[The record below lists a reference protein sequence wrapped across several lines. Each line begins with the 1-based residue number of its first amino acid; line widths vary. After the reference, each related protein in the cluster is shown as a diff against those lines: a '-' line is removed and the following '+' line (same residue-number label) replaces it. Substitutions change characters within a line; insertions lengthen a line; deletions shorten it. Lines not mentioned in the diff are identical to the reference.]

1 MVATCRAA
9 AVLSFLLLAT
19 AASAQV
25 TTGDIVGRVTDESG
39 AVLPGATVTV
49 DNVGT
54 HEIRTTVTSAT
65 GDYVVNL
72 LPIGSY
78 QVRVEL
84 ESFRPQES
92 RVDLRSGERIRVDAK
107 LAIGAISDTV
117 QVSAEAP
124 LLQTDS
130 STVSTLVTQNEVQD
144 LPVNGRNF
152 IRLVQLIPG
161 ANEGAANALAS
172 GNRPDDRRQTSAISI
187 NGAADNQNNLLIDG
201 MDNNERAIGTIGV
214 KPSMDAI
221 AEMRV
226 QTNMYSAEVGRT
238 AGGVVNLLTKSGTNQ
253 FHGSAFGGFRDDR
266 FDSRDYFATTD
277 PILKQKGFGGTLGG
291 PVVANRTFFF
301 ADYEGVRLRQGQVN
315 NLTVPTLAMR
325 NGDFSELSQIIYDPA
340 APGRTPFANNR
351 IPANRIDPI
360 AARYVA
366 LFPEPTSPGLA
377 NNYASTTIRTQ
388 NSTTADGRI
397 DHRINENNSVWGR
410 FSYNKTH
417 TVTPPGCPPVN
428 GVYGNCLTGTNA
440 GFPGPNDTNANALQA
455 NYIRIFSPTTIA
467 EVKGGYMKVGIFSY
481 PSNYRTNVS
490 QTFGLPGV
498 NIDDLA
504 SGLALQNISGYAIL
518 GDTQN
523 IPLITKDLTQQYQAS
538 LTKTVGAHNVKIG
551 GGVILRR
558 FGATQSQQPNGLWT
572 YDNQL
577 TRGATGTGGNALA
590 SFLLGLPTQVQRSH
604 TPFEPRY
611 HSNEPSAY
619 VQDDWRARSWLT
631 LNLGLRYDI
640 FTPFTEEQNRLS
652 NLDVATGRVLVAGAN
667 GVSRTAGVKTD
678 YSNLGPRLG
687 FAATVSPS
695 TVVRGGYGITYFPGN
710 IASFAYMKNAPLF
723 SIYGPVISN
732 GTLLAGA
739 PDLFLRNGL
748 PPQPAAPSIAPQDL
762 SGAFRAVDLNFKST
776 RVQQFNVQVEREFAG
791 NVVTAGYVGSRGSHV
806 AMNPDINQAP
816 AAAGAIQPRRRL
828 SGTLPQLAQLNV
840 FMSDYE
846 TWYDALQLIFQRRLS
861 GGLSFNTHYQL
872 AHAQQTQPLNWDG
885 LTVERTD
892 APRDMRHAWVGQV
905 NYVLPWGESLTG
917 FGRGVLT
924 GWQVNAIANYQSG
937 EPFGVTNLAARA
949 NTGGAP
955 PAGQGT
961 DRPNLVGDPK
971 LPANQ
976 RTVARWF
983 NTDAFQPQPLF
994 TLGNSPATVLHGPPQ
1009 RRIDLSVFKEFA
1021 AGGSTRLQV
1030 RYEVYNLTNIANFQN
1045 PNSQLGSPAFGSI
1058 SSTGNSTPRQ
1068 MQFAARLLF

>member
-1 MVATCRAA
+1 MYSLRR
-9 AVLSFLLLAT
+9 LAT
-19 AASAQV
+19 AVAFVCLLVSTASAQV
-25 TTGDIVGRVTDESG
+25 TTGDIVGRVTDDSG

-49 DNVGT
+49 DNLGT
-54 HEIRTTVTSAT
+54 HEVRTTVSSAT

-107 LAIGAISDTV
+107 LAIGGLSDTV
-117 QVSAEAP
+117 QVTAEAP

-130 STVSTLVTQNEVQD
+130 STVSTLVTQSEVQD

-161 ANEGAANALAS
+161 ASEGAANALSS

-187 NGAADNQNNLLIDG
+187 NGAGDNQNNLLIDG

-221 AEMRV
+221 AEVRV
-226 QTNMYSAEVGRT
+226 QTNMYPAEVGRT

-253 FHGSAFGGFRDDR
+253 FHGSAFGFLRDDR
-266 FDSRDYFATTD
+266 FDSRDYFAKQD
-277 PILKQKGFGGTLGG
+277 PILKQKQFGGTLGG
-291 PVVANRTFFF
+291 PVQSNRTFFF
-301 ADYEGVRLRQGQVN
+301 ADYEGFRQRQGQVN

-325 NGDFSELSQIIYDPA
+325 NGDFSELSTAIFDPQNGRA
-340 APGRTPFANNR
+340 QFPGNR

-397 DHRINENNSVWGR
+397 DHRIDDKNSVWGR
-410 FSYNKTH
+410 FSYNKSH

-455 NYIRIFSPTTIA
+455 NYVRIFTPTTIA

-577 TRGATGTGGNALA
+577 TRSATGTGGNALA

-611 HSNEPSAY
+611 HTNEPTAY

-631 LNLGLRYDI
+631 LNLGVRYDI

-652 NLDVATGRVLVAGAN
+652 NLDVSTGRVLVAGQN

-678 YSNLGPRLG
+678 YSNIGPRLG

-739 PDLFLRNGL
+739 PDLFLRSGL
-748 PPQPAAPSIAPQDL
+748 PPPPPAPSIAPQDL
-762 SGAFRAVDLNFKST
+762 SGSFRAVDLNFKST

-791 NVVTAGYVGSRGSHV
+791 NVVTAGYVGSRGAHV
-806 AMNPDINQAP
+806 AMNPDIDQAP
-816 AAAGAIQPRRRL
+816 AGPGAIQPRRRL
-828 SGTLPQLAQLNV
+828 SGILPQLSQVNV

-846 TWYDALQLIFQRRLS
+846 TWYDALQLVFQRRLNH
-861 GGLSFNTHYQL
+861 GLSFNTHYQL

-892 APRDMRHAWVGQV
+892 APRDIRHAWVGQV
-905 NYVLPWGESLTG
+905 NYELPWGQSLTG
-917 FGRGVLT
+917 VARGVLT
-924 GWQVNAIANYQSG
+924 GWQINAIANYQTG
-937 EPFGVTNLAARA
+937 EPFGVTNLSARA

-955 PAGQGT
+955 PAGQGL
-961 DRPNLVGDPK
+961 DRPDMVGNPELPK
-971 LPANQ
+971 DQ
-976 RTVARWF
+976 RTVNKWF
-983 NTDAFQPQPLF
+983 NTDAFQPQALF
-994 TLGNSPATVLHGPPQ
+994 TLGSAPANVLHGPPQ

-1021 AGGSTRLQV
+1021 VGGSRQLQL

-1045 PNSQLGSPAFGSI
+1045 PNSQLGSPAFGTI

-1068 MQFAARLLF
+1068 MQFAAKLLF

>member
-9 AVLSFLLLAT
+9 AVLSCLLLAT
-19 AASAQV
+19 IASAQV

-84 ESFRPQES
+84 ESFRAQES
-92 RVDLRSGERIRVDAK
+92 RVDLRSSERIRVDAR

-152 IRLVQLIPG
+152 VRLVQLIPG
-161 ANEGAANALAS
+161 ASEGAANALAS
-172 GNRPDDRRQTSAISI
+172 GTRPDDRRQTSAISI

-253 FHGSAFGGFRDDR
+253 FHGSVFGGYHDDR

-277 PILKQKGFGGTLGG
+277 PILKMKGFGGTLGG
-291 PVVANRTFFF
+291 PVLANRTFFF
-301 ADYEGVRLRQGQVN
+301 GDYEGVRLRNGQVN
-315 NLTVPTLAMR
+315 NLTVPTVAMR
-325 NGDFSELSQIIYDPA
+325 SGDFSELSTPIFDPVN
-340 APGRTPFANNR
+340 GRTQFLGNR

-360 AARYVA
+360 AARYAA
-366 LFPEPTSPGLA
+366 LFPEPTLPGFA

-388 NSTTADGRI
+388 NSTTADGRL
-397 DHRINENNSVWGR
+397 DHRISANNSVWGR
-410 FSYNKTH
+410 FSYNKSH

-440 GFPGPNDTNANALQA
+440 GFPGPNDTNANALQV

-523 IPLITKDLTQQYQAS
+523 IPLITKDLTQQYQ
-538 LTKTVGAHNVKIG
+538 
-551 GGVILRR
+551 
-558 FGATQSQQPNGLWT
+558 
-572 YDNQL
+572 
-577 TRGATGTGGNALA
+577 
-590 SFLLGLPTQVQRSH
+590 
-604 TPFEPRY
+604 
-611 HSNEPSAY
+611 
-619 VQDDWRARSWLT
+619 
-631 LNLGLRYDI
+631 
-640 FTPFTEEQNRLS
+640 
-652 NLDVATGRVLVAGAN
+652 
-667 GVSRTAGVKTD
+667 
-678 YSNLGPRLG
+678 
-687 FAATVSPS
+687 
-695 TVVRGGYGITYFPGN
+695 
-710 IASFAYMKNAPLF
+710 
-723 SIYGPVISN
+723 
-732 GTLLAGA
+732 
-739 PDLFLRNGL
+739 
-748 PPQPAAPSIAPQDL
+748 
-762 SGAFRAVDLNFKST
+762 
-776 RVQQFNVQVEREFAG
+776 
-791 NVVTAGYVGSRGSHV
+791 
-806 AMNPDINQAP
+806 
-816 AAAGAIQPRRRL
+816 
-828 SGTLPQLAQLNV
+828 
-840 FMSDYE
+840 
-846 TWYDALQLIFQRRLS
+846 
-861 GGLSFNTHYQL
+861 
-872 AHAQQTQPLNWDG
+872 
-885 LTVERTD
+885 
-892 APRDMRHAWVGQV
+892 
-905 NYVLPWGESLTG
+905 
-917 FGRGVLT
+917 
-924 GWQVNAIANYQSG
+924 
-937 EPFGVTNLAARA
+937 
-949 NTGGAP
+949 
-955 PAGQGT
+955 
-961 DRPNLVGDPK
+961 
-971 LPANQ
+971 
-976 RTVARWF
+976 
-983 NTDAFQPQPLF
+983 
-994 TLGNSPATVLHGPPQ
+994 
-1009 RRIDLSVFKEFA
+1009 
-1021 AGGSTRLQV
+1021 
-1030 RYEVYNLTNIANFQN
+1030 
-1045 PNSQLGSPAFGSI
+1045 
-1058 SSTGNSTPRQ
+1058 
-1068 MQFAARLLF
+1068 

>member
-1 MVATCRAA
+1 MFAICRGA
-9 AVLSFLLLAT
+9 AVLLILLLAT
-19 AASAQV
+19 IASAQV

-39 AVLPGATVTV
+39 AVLPGATITV

-84 ESFRPQES
+84 ESFRSQES

-107 LAIGAISDTV
+107 LTIGGLSDTV
-117 QVSAEAP
+117 QVTAEAP

-161 ANEGAANALAS
+161 ANEGAANALSS

-187 NGAADNQNNLLIDG
+187 NGAGDNQNNLLIDG
-201 MDNNERAIGTIGV
+201 MDNNERAIGTIVV
-214 KPSMDAI
+214 KPSMDAL
-221 AEMRV
+221 AEVRV
-226 QTNMYSAEVGRT
+226 QTNMYPAEVGRT
-238 AGGVVNLLTKSGTNQ
+238 AGGVVNLLTKSGTNE
-253 FHGSAFGGFRDDR
+253 FHGSAFGFFRDDR
-266 FDSRDYFATTD
+266 FDARDYFAKQD
-277 PILKQKGFGGTLGG
+277 PILKQKQFGATLGG
-291 PVVANRTFFF
+291 PVQSNRTFFF
-301 ADYEGVRLRQGQVN
+301 ADYEGFRQRQGQVN
-315 NLTVPTLAMR
+315 ILTVPTLAMR
-325 NGDFSELSQIIYDPA
+325 NGDFSELSQPIYDPLNE
-340 APGRTPFANNR
+340 RTPFAGNR
-351 IPANRIDPI
+351 IPVNRIDAV

-366 LFPEPTSPGLA
+366 LFPSPTSPGLA
-377 NNYASTTIRTQ
+377 NNYSSTTIRTQ

-397 DHRINENNSVWGR
+397 DHRLDDKNSLWGR
-410 FSYNKTH
+410 FSYNKSH

-455 NYIRIFSPTTIA
+455 NYVRIFNPTTIA
-467 EVKGGYMKVGIFSY
+467 EFKGGYMKVGIFSY

-490 QTFGLPGV
+490 QTFGLSGV

-538 LTKTVGAHNVKIG
+538 LTKTAGAHNVKFG

-577 TRGATGTGGNALA
+577 TRSATGTGGNALA
-590 SFLLGLPTQVQRSH
+590 SFLLGVPTQVQRSH

-652 NLDVATGRVLVAGAN
+652 NLDVAAGRVLVAGAN

-678 YSNLGPRLG
+678 YSNIGPRLG
-687 FAATVSPS
+687 FAATVSSS
-695 TVVRGGYGITYFPGN
+695 TVIRGGYGITYFPGN

-732 GTLLAGA
+732 GTLLGGA
-739 PDLFLRNGL
+739 PNLFLRDGL
-748 PPQPAAPSIAPQDL
+748 PPPPAAPSIAPQDL
-762 SGAFRAVDLNFKST
+762 SGSFRAVDVNFKST
-776 RVQQFNVQVEREFAG
+776 RVQQFNVQVEKEFAG
-791 NVVTAGYVGSRGSHV
+791 NVVTAGYIGSRGDRV
-806 AMNPDINQAP
+806 AMNPDIDQAP
-816 AAAGAIQPRRRL
+816 AAQGAIQPRRRFA
-828 SGTLPQLAQLNV
+828 GTLPQVSQLNV
-840 FMSDYE
+840 FMSIYE
-846 TWYDALQLIFQRRLS
+846 TWYDALQVVFQRRLNR
-861 GGLSFNTHYQL
+861 GLSFNTHYRL

-885 LTVERTD
+885 LSVERTD
-892 APRDMRHAWVGQV
+892 APRDMRHSWVGQV
-905 NYVLPWGESLTG
+905 NYELPWGQSLTG
-917 FGRGVLT
+917 VARGILT
-924 GWQVNAIANYQSG
+924 GWQVNAIANYQTG
-937 EPFGVTNLAARA
+937 EPFGVFNLAARA

-955 PAGQGT
+955 PGGQGV
-961 DRPNLVGDPK
+961 DRPNLVGNPELPK
-971 LPANQ
+971 SQ
-976 RTVARWF
+976 RTVDRWF
-983 NTDAFQPQPLF
+983 NTDAFQPQALF

-1021 AGGSTRLQV
+1021 TSGSTRLQL

-1068 MQFAARLLF
+1068 MQFAAKLLF

>member
-1 MVATCRAA
+1 MVATRRAVVA
-9 AVLSFLLLAT
+9 LSCLLLAT
-19 AASAQV
+19 SASAQI
-25 TTGDIVGRVTDESG
+25 TTGDIVGRVTDQSG

-49 DNVGT
+49 ENVGT
-54 HEIRTTVTSAT
+54 HDVRSTVSSDT

-72 LPIGSY
+72 LSIGSY
-78 QVRVEL
+78 VVRVEL
-84 ESFRPQES
+84 ESFRSQES

-107 LAIGAISDTV
+107 LSIGGLSDTV
-117 QVSAEAP
+117 QVTAEAP

-161 ANEGAANALAS
+161 ANEGAANALSS

-187 NGAADNQNNLLIDG
+187 NGASDNQNNLLIDG

-221 AEMRV
+221 AEVRV
-226 QTNMYSAEVGRT
+226 QTNMYPAEVGRT

-253 FHGSAFGGFRDDR
+253 FHGSAFGFLRDDR
-266 FDSRDYFATTD
+266 FDSRDYFAKQD
-277 PILKQKGFGGTLGG
+277 PILKQKQFGGTLGG
-291 PVVANRTFFF
+291 PVRSNRTFFF
-301 ADYEGVRLRQGQVN
+301 ADYEGFRQRQGQVN

-325 NGDFSELSQIIYDPA
+325 GGDFSELSQPIFDPLN
-340 APGRTPFANNR
+340 GRTQFPGNR
-351 IPANRIDPI
+351 IPAVRIDAI
-360 AARYVA
+360 AARLAA
-366 LFPEPTSPGLA
+366 LYPAPTSPGLA
-377 NNYASTTIRTQ
+377 NNYSSTTIRTQ
-388 NSTTADGRI
+388 NSTTADGRL
-397 DHRINENNSVWGR
+397 DHRLDDKNSVWGR
-410 FSYNKTH
+410 FSYNKSH
-417 TVTPPGCPPVN
+417 TVTPPGCPPVD
-428 GVYGNCLTGTNA
+428 GVYGNCLTGVNA

-455 NYIRIFSPTTIA
+455 NYVRIFSPTTIA

-538 LTKTVGAHNVKIG
+538 LTRTVSAHNVKFG
-551 GGVILRR
+551 AGVILRR

-577 TRGATGTGGNALA
+577 TRSATGTGGNALA
-590 SFLLGLPTQVQRSH
+590 SFLLGLPTQVSRSH

-631 LNLGLRYDI
+631 LNLGVRYDI

-652 NLDVATGRVLVAGAN
+652 NLDLANSTVRVAGAN

-695 TVVRGGYGITYFPGN
+695 TVVRGGYGLTYFPGN

-732 GTLLAGA
+732 GSLLGGA
-739 PDLFLRNGL
+739 PNLFLRDGL
-748 PPQPAAPSIAPQDL
+748 PPPPPAPSIAPQDL
-762 SGAFRAVDLNFKST
+762 SGSFRAVDLNFKST

-791 NVVTAGYVGSRGSHV
+791 NVVTAGYVGSRGDHV
-806 AMNPDINQAP
+806 AMNPDINEAP
-816 AAAGAIQPRRRL
+816 AASGAIQPRRRYA
-828 SGTLPQLAQLNV
+828 GTLPQLAAINV
-840 FMSDYE
+840 FMSVYE
-846 TWYDALQLIFQRRLS
+846 TWYDALQVVFQRRLNR
-861 GGLSFNTHYQL
+861 GLSFNTHYQL
-872 AHAQQTQPLNWDG
+872 AHAQQTQPLTWDA
-885 LTVERTD
+885 LQVEKTD
-892 APRDMRHAWVGQV
+892 APRDMRHAWVGQI
-905 NYVLPWGESLTG
+905 NYVLPWGQSLTG
-917 FGRGVLT
+917 VARGVLT
-924 GWQVNAIANYQSG
+924 GWQVNAIANYQTG

-949 NTGGAP
+949 NTGGV
-955 PAGQGT
+955 
-961 DRPNLVGDPK
+961 DRPNMVGDPE
-971 LPANQ
+971 LPKSQ
-976 RTVARWF
+976 RTVDYWF
-983 NTDAFQPQPLF
+983 NTDAFVAQPLF
-994 TLGNSPATVLHGPPQ
+994 TIGDTPATVLHGPPQ
-1009 RRIDLSVFKEFA
+1009 RRVDLSVFKEFA
-1021 AGGSTRLQV
+1021 VGGSRQLQL
-1030 RYEVYNLTNIANFQN
+1030 RYEVYNLTNVANFQN
-1045 PNSQLGSPAFGSI
+1045 PNGQLGSPAFGSI

-1068 MQFAARLLF
+1068 MQFAAKLLF